1 VTTFKRYSYRSCLIE
16 EDSDLFLTYQ
26 LFTSQSLLQNLSIG
40 RNKGLFSLSIPR
52 VSITEH
58 YILINE
64 NVLKDR
70 VYVKKYFYLVYISDV
85 YNLILKDNGEIYSE
99 SNRYITGRFG
109 CLVWFGWKTRFLTK
123 RLINY
128 K

>member
-1 VTTFKRYSYRSCLIE
+1 MRRNVTTFKRYSYRSCLIE

-64 NVLKDR
+64 NVLKDK
-70 VYVKKYFYLVYISDV
+70 VYVKKYFYLVYISN
-85 YNLILKDNGEIYSE
+85 NLIFKDNREIYSE
-99 SNRYITGRFG
+99 RNRYTVSLEG
-109 CLVWFGWKTRFLTK
+109 FGWL
-123 RLINY
+123 
-128 K
+128 